1 MRALV
6 FDLKSARPSKM
17 QGRRPLASF
26 TLSAFDGLTPLR
38 LWSPSGEVQIG
49 FVSNPW
55 VLASLGFLSLA
66 IIAALSR
73 IAPGLGKLV
82 VWRKGNLAVGLAPRI
97 ALEEV
102 LFRGFL
108 QGHLE
113 HLTSALRAALI
124 SAIAFAACHS
134 FLALSV
140 TEVGWPILLF
150 TQVEG
155 LVCAF
160 VRMRYG
166 VSAAINPSRQG
177 HAGQERPQGLQ
188 LDRI

>member
-1 MRALV
+1 MIEEGLSLLIDYGRYLLPGLCLCGLWFWLIPKSQPGLRIVILLLTFVLMRDV
-6 FDLKSARPSKM
+6 M
-17 QGRRPLASF
+17 
-26 TLSAFDGLTPLR
+26 TPLR

-108 QGHLE
+108 QD
-113 HLTSALRAALI
+113 TS
-124 SAIAFAACHS
+124 S
-134 FLALSV
+134 
-140 TEVGWPILLF
+140 T
-150 TQVEG
+150 
-155 LVCAF
+155 
-160 VRMRYG
+160 
-166 VSAAINPSRQG
+166 SRL
-177 HAGQERPQGLQ
+177 HYEPP
-188 LDRI
+188 

>member
-1 MRALV
+1 MVPKWRGADRLCV
-6 FDLKSARPSKM
+6 ESVGPGLLGFSVIGDHRRTVPDRPGARETRDLAQGQP
-17 QGRRPLASF
+17 GRR
-26 TLSAFDGLTPLR
+26 TCSAHRAGR
-38 LWSPSGEVQIG
+38 GA
-49 FVSNPW
+49 VSRVP
-55 VLASLGFLSLA
+55 A
-66 IIAALSR
+66 
-73 IAPGLGKLV
+73 
-82 VWRKGNLAVGLAPRI
+82 
-97 ALEEV
+97 
-102 LFRGFL
+102 
-108 QGHLE
+108 GHLE

-150 TQVEG
+150 TLVEG